1 VTGAVSMLG
10 RHLTMVASLAVTSNS
25 IVVSGGL
32 DKTVRIFYADRPS
45 VVCKGHTELVR
56 DVRIICEETRVLSC
70 DSSGCLRIWCI
81 ETGKEV
87 KEILAGRTPH
97 TTCVDHWEGVGECL
111 AAVGGVTGGVNVIDL
126 EMGVQKTN
134 IARSAPEVR
143 IVRFGPLGRL
153 LVTGHDS
160 GQAQVWDVSTGQP
173 LTSPL
178 ELHSTWVTDLAIS
191 KDCATLLTA
200 GDRLIWWN
208 LKSCLQLGTSSV
220 NRRRKLSLPVPR
232 SRKGSESKSNRN
244 SECYEVLS
252 NPSLSCSPL
261 NTPPSTRHHPFSTG
275 SSTPPTHRNY
285 PHSSGHTSPYLNP
298 YTKSFPASPLSPT
311 GVRRRIAKVGRE
323 DKKEHLQSFNIKGSA
338 VNKVF
343 VNEDFSQFVTVDDAG
358 ILYILEEFIPQVPLI
373 R

>member
-1 VTGAVSMLG
+1 
-10 RHLTMVASLAVTSNS
+10 
-25 IVVSGGL
+25 VV
-32 DKTVRIFYADRPS
+32 D
-45 VVCKGHTELVR
+45 
-56 DVRIICEETRVLSC
+56 
-70 DSSGCLRIWCI
+70 
-81 ETGKEV
+81 
-87 KEILAGRTPH
+87 
-97 TTCVDHWEGVGECL
+97 
-111 AAVGGVTGGVNVIDL
+111 TGGVNVIDL

-160 GQAQVWDVSTGQP
+160 GQAQDDVFDDRYGFDGSSGYIVKLQVWDVSTGQP

-208 LKSCLQLGTSSV
+208 LKACLQLGTSSV